1 MPITRIKIVKE
12 AALLFREKGY
22 SAVTMRDLAAVLN
35 IKAASLY
42 NHISSKQEILQEI
55 IITIAREFTS
65 GMIRV
70 KNLPLSNVEKL
81 KLIVHLHVDLA
92 IKNPNGMSALNSDW
106 MHLKDKLDEY
116 FKMRDDYE
124 ANFRMIVKA
133 GMESGEIKNLDIDV
147 IAYSMLTSLRSLYL
161 WIPKIKTQELGT
173 FSDGLAEVLISG
185 INT

>member
-1 MPITRIKIVKE
+1 MKILRE

-35 IKAASLY
+35 IKASSLY
-42 NHISSKQEILQEI
+42 NHISSKQEILQEVI
-55 IITIAREFTS
+55 ISIAKEFTT
-65 GMIRV
+65 GMLKV
-70 KNLPLSNVEKL
+70 KNQPISNVDKL

-106 MHLKDKLDEY
+106 MHLQGQLDEY

-124 ANFRMIVKA
+124 ANFRMILKA

-161 WIPKIKTQELGT
+161 WMPKTKTDELSS

>member
-1 MPITRIKIVKE
+1 MPITRSQILRE

-42 NHISSKQEILQEI
+42 NHISSKQEMLQEI
-55 IITIAREFTS
+55 IITIAEEFTL
-65 GMIRV
+65 GMNNV
-70 KNLPLSNVEKL
+70 KHQPISNVEKL

-106 MHLKDKLDEY
+106 MHLEERLAD
-116 FKMRDDYE
+116 FFSMRDDYE
-124 ANFRMIVKA
+124 ANFRTIVMA
-133 GMESGEIKNLDIDV
+133 GIESGEIKNLDIDV
-147 IAYSMLTSLRSLYL
+147 IAYSLLTSLRSLYL
-161 WIPKIKTQELGT
+161 WMPKTKSHELKS